1 MTAPALSVRLTSVEV
16 PGPAGAL
23 EALLQEHAG
32 VGHPIAALVLHPH
45 PLHGGTFHNKVV
57 HRAASTLVQFGAA
70 VLRINFRGVGH
81 SAGSFDRGR
90 GELEDAR
97 AAWRW
102 LAARHPE
109 SRLWLAGFS
118 FGSWVAARLAASEPN
133 CERVILVAPPVGT
146 QDFSVM
152 KHSAVPKLVLQGT
165 ADSVCPPALLD
176 EQYAGWAEPRQ
187 LQRVE
192 GASHFFDRKL
202 AEFGHALREGLAGVV
217 TEANR

>member
-1 MTAPALSVRLTSVEV
+1 MTRTPPSVRLTTVEV
-16 PGPAGAL
+16 PGPAGPL

-45 PLHGGTFHNKVV
+45 PLYGGTFHNKVV
-57 HRAASTLVQFGAA
+57 HRVASTLVGFGAA
-70 VLRINFRGVGH
+70 VLRINFRGVGK
-81 SAGSFDRGR
+81 SAGQYDKGR

-118 FGSWVAARLAASEPN
+118 FGSWVSARLAASEAN
-133 CERVILVAPPVGT
+133 CERVVLVAPPVGT

-152 KHSAVPKLVLQGT
+152 KHSAVPKLVIQGT
-165 ADSVCPPALLD
+165 ADDVCPLSRLE
-176 EQYAGWAEPRQ
+176 EQYPGWSEPKQ
-187 LQRVE
+187 LAQVE

-202 AEFGHALREGLAGVV
+202 AEFGHALHEGLAGAAE
-217 TEANR
+217 EANR